1 MALPV
6 IISRNSVQTI
16 DGSSA
21 TITRV
26 TNNATG
32 IYTVPTGKISKILG
46 ATMVLDAVGV
56 DATYA
61 LAIRRAGSFRAIGA
75 YVPAG
80 GASILSNIII
90 LQAGDL
96 VTNVG
101 DSGSTNGTCDMSLS
115 FKEFDV

>member
-21 TITRV
+21 TIARV
-26 TNNATG
+26 TAAATG
-32 IYTVPTGKISKILG
+32 VYTVPAGKVSKILG
-46 ATMVLDAVGV
+46 ATMVLDAVGA

-61 LAIRRAGSFRAIGA
+61 LAVLRAGSYRAIGA

-90 LQAGDL
+90 LAAGDIL
-96 VTNVG
+96 TNIG
-101 DSGSTNGTCDMSLS
+101 DNGSTNGTVDMSLS
-115 FKEFDV
+115 FKEFNV